1 MDAASKSPRSDS
13 GVLHRL
19 DKWLEKNDKKTFYSL
34 LFLSTLFSLLL
45 FDSKVSIG
53 GDDSGYMERAWSF
66 LHEDYFPFYQG
77 PGYPIFLSVFVKFFG
92 LNVIALKMTS
102 VLCQFGFVWFTY
114 LAFHKRVPYSVLF
127 ALVAFISVNS
137 FVLYYSSQTYTEAF
151 FLFIQSICLFAL
163 FKIIDTANEK
173 LNLIDGFKKH
183 SMKWIFFGLTFVL
196 LTISKSIAIVSIAAV
211 LIYFVLNKNF
221 KHVVYA
227 IVAFFVLRI
236 VYELIVRSIYGPTE
250 SGQFE
255 MILRKNLYRPD
266 EGHEDFTGLVNRLIN
281 NFNTYYSLHV
291 PRILNLRDFDTLKVI
306 PGLAFITSIVLFV
319 FAILSY
325 RRNKYI
331 FFSSLYM
338 LVLCGGI
345 FLGIQANNMQDRL
358 IIIAM
363 PMIFLLLFYGGYIMA
378 KSAGFLQYVFLFFS
392 FGMLFFTVGKTTVKA
407 NENMAALKK
416 NLSGDIYYGYTPDWV
431 NYLTLSKWCADSLP
445 KEAFVMVR
453 KPEMSFIASRG
464 KRFYGVYAVPSMDA
478 DTVLK
483 IMTDNKVTHV
493 LLASLRRDP
502 KKNDGNVIN
511 TIQRM
516 IVPFSQ
522 KFPQKLRMVKRMGDE
537 EPAELFEI
545 IYDK

>member
-1 MDAASKSPRSDS
+1 MDAAAKSSRSES
-13 GVLHRL
+13 GVLYRL
-19 DKWLEKNDKKTFYSL
+19 DKWLEKNDKRMFYSF
-34 LFLSTLFSLLL
+34 LFLSTLLSLLL

-53 GDDSGYMERAWSF
+53 GDDSGYMERAWAF
-66 LHEDYFPFYQG
+66 LHEGVFPFYQG
-77 PGYPIFLSVFVKFFG
+77 PGYPIFLSLFVKFFG

-114 LAFHKRVPYSVLF
+114 FAFRKRVPYSVLF
-127 ALVAFISVNS
+127 ALVAFISLNS

-151 FLFIQSICLFAL
+151 FLFVQSICLFAL
-163 FKIIDTANEK
+163 FKIIDGSQEK
-173 LNLIDGFKKH
+173 LNFIDGFKQH
-183 SMKWIFFGLTFVL
+183 YLKWIFFGLTFVL
-196 LTISKSIAIVSIAAV
+196 LTISKSIAIVSIGAV
-211 LIYFVLNKNF
+211 FIYFVLNKNF

-227 IVAFFVLRI
+227 FIAFFVLRML
-236 VYELIVRSIYGPTE
+236 YELIVRSVYGPNE
-250 SGQFE
+250 SAQFE

-266 EGHEDFTGLVNRLIN
+266 EGHEDFTGMINRLIN
-281 NFNTYYSLHV
+281 NFNLYYSLHV
-291 PRILNLRDFDTLKVI
+291 PRILNLRDFDALKVI
-306 PGLAFITSIVLFV
+306 PGLAFITLIVLGV
-319 FAILSY
+319 FTILSY

-331 FFSSLYM
+331 FFSSIYM

-378 KSAGFLQYVFLFFS
+378 KSARFLQFLFLLFS
-392 FGMLFFTVGKTTVKA
+392 FGMLLFTIGKTTVKA
-407 NENMAALKK
+407 NQNIMALKK
-416 NLSGDIYYGYTPDWV
+416 NLGGDIYYGYTPDWV

-478 DTVLK
+478 DTVLQ
-483 IMTDNKVTHV
+483 IMTENKVTHV
-493 LLASLRRDP
+493 LVASLRRDP
-502 KKNDGNVIN
+502 KRNDGNVIN

-537 EPAELFEI
+537 EQAELFEI